1 MEIAVLVNS
10 EGNTSGFEKDGEI
23 RVYTKDKCRWSMI
36 RRMEYR
42 LKDGEDSGSLHEK
55 IREICNW
62 LADCRIIVVSRIR
75 GIHYIAFEEKQIS
88 MLEING
94 APDAFLDDIGECLK
108 HERSGQKVPMEH
120 NAIFELRSGVYH
132 TDLREV
138 MNGNTSYNSR
148 QILLPFLKNREYTS
162 LEILCDH
169 VPKWL
174 EKEQLDLNLRISIEK
189 YKTCMKVK
197 VYPVKE

>member
-23 RVYTKDKCRWSMI
+23 RVYAREQCQWSI
-36 RRMEYR
+36 TRSMEYR
-42 LKDGEDSGSLHEK
+42 LENAENSGSLHEK
-55 IREICNW
+55 IREICDW
-62 LADCRIIVVSRIR
+62 LADCRIIVVRRIR
-75 GIHYIAFEEKQIS
+75 GVHYIAFEKAQIS

-94 APDAFLDDIGECLK
+94 APETFLEDVGECLRHK
-108 HERSGQKVPMEH
+108 RTGQKVPMEH

-138 MNGNTSYNSR
+138 MKGNTSYSSR
-148 QILLPFLKNREYTS
+148 QILFPFLKSRQYTS

-174 EKEQLDLNLRISIEK
+174 EKEQLDLNLRISIEN

-197 VYPVKE
+197 VYPVKK